1 MDPMAI
7 FTRIKE
13 SFMAEEHQNA
23 NTIENL
29 DALTPDTTSA
39 AEEAS
44 LVTELQLALTAKA
57 EEVRSLNDKYL
68 RLAAEFDNYKR
79 LIQRDQRDQ
88 IRFGNEQLLKELLPV
103 LDNLERA
110 IKASQEGG
118 DSNVLIQ
125 GVDLTLKQ
133 LTGVLSRFHVKP
145 VETVGQLFN
154 PATHQSVTSVASK
167 KIPEQHVVEEFQR
180 GYLLHDRI
188 LRAAMVS
195 VSTGQADGES
205 RTDDTIEES

>member
-1 MDPMAI
+1 
-7 FTRIKE
+7 
-13 SFMAEEHQNA
+13 MAEEHQNA

-29 DALTPDTTSA
+29 DALAPDTTSA